1 LNELVLN
8 QLYSFIFYIGI
19 GILIVLI
26 FDIFRVLRK
35 SFKTSNIITFI
46 EDIIFT
52 IISGTLLIIS
62 IFKFNNGEIRIYI
75 FIGIVLGS
83 IIYIATISKYFIKIN
98 ICIINTVKKMVR
110 YIVNIITTPFILG
123 FKVLRKVFLKP
134 ISFFFINF
142 RNYFTNIKKIFIHI
156 RGKNKI

>member
-1 LNELVLN
+1 MNELVLN

-19 GILIVLI
+19 GILILLI
-26 FDIFRVLRK
+26 FDIFRALRK

-75 FIGIVLGS
+75 FIWIILGI
-83 IIYIATISKYFIKIN
+83 IINLVTISKYFIKIN
-98 ICIINTVKKMVR
+98 IFIINTVKKIVK
-110 YIVNIITTPFILG
+110 YIVSIIITPFKFG
-123 FKVLRKVFLKP
+123 FRVLRKAFLKP
-134 ISFFFINF
+134 ISFIFINF
-142 RNYFTNIKKIFIHI
+142 RFFFTNISEKNIHI
-156 RGKNKI
+156 KGKNKI